1 MNATQGARS
10 DSRTKNREAIFRDK
24 ARPFS
29 STKPLKKRDFRSYS
43 SRNNDQ
49 KQKELDDSRAGE
61 TGMQCDAMLFP
72 IDDAQRKSLFLTRN
86 SPDELAERDNTNIYV
101 ARDIRLRGG
110 DTIVLS
116 DGQCRNK
123 RKEKNND
130 YGVAVSSN
138 GSDGRNSDEDEE
150 GLASDSTL
158 APTEDDLA
166 LPDTDTKKPD
176 LAIESVGN
184 LQIIARSES
193 TLLQQLLDHPVDWDT
208 KNRGATVYSNMNRH
222 AFLFFTST
230 NNRERNRWAAIF
242 SEQRRFPQY
251 NNCQK
256 QQQKTTASPPPS

>member
-1 MNATQGARS
+1 M
-10 DSRTKNREAIFRDK
+10 
-24 ARPFS
+24 
-29 STKPLKKRDFRSYS
+29 
-43 SRNNDQ
+43 
-49 KQKELDDSRAGE
+49 
-61 TGMQCDAMLFP
+61 
-72 IDDAQRKSLFLTRN
+72 
-86 SPDELAERDNTNIYV
+86 
-101 ARDIRLRGG
+101 
-110 DTIVLS
+110 LS